1 MNDLIIK
8 NNKSISIKRATT
20 DSDFLIIRDLAYEI
34 WPETYESI
42 ISKVQIDLLLN
53 KYFALKNLKQFILE
67 GYEYYLIEHN
77 LKNIGFISFVD
88 RGDYVYIDKIYL
100 LKDFRS
106 QGIAKAFIKK
116 LLNSS
121 KKPLKLNV
129 NQKNSNAINAY
140 FKLGFVIEK
149 EEVIKLND
157 KLSNVDFVMILN
169 FK

>member
-8 NNKSISIKRATT
+8 NNKSISIKRAIT

-53 KYFALKNLKQFILE
+53 KYFALKNLKQFVLE
-67 GYEYYLIEHN
+67 GYEYFLIEHD
-77 LKNIGFISFVD
+77 LKKIGLISYVD

-106 QGIAKAFIKK
+106 QGIAKALIKK
-116 LLNSS
+116 LANSS

-140 FKLGFVIEK
+140 FKLGFVVEK

>member
-1 MNDLIIK
+1 MNDLIIENK
-8 NNKSISIKRATT
+8 KSISIKRATT
-20 DSDFLIIRDLAYEI
+20 DSDFLILRDLAYEI

-53 KYFALKNLKQFILE
+53 KYFALKNLKQFVLE
-67 GYEYYLIEHN
+67 GYEYYLIEHG
-77 LKNIGFISFVD
+77 LKKIGFISYVD

-169 FK
+169 F